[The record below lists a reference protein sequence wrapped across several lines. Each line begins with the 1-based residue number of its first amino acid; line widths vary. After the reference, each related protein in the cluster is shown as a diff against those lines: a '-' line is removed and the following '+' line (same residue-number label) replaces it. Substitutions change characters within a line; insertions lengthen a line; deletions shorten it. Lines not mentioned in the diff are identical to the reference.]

1 MSNKKQTTKE
11 VSGFVEIIRTSK
23 TKIDKTD
30 KTMEVKQTTDISQ
43 KKQVKL
49 IKTKK
54 EDVILEKKCGLCGQK
69 KQLIKTECCN
79 EWICDDES
87 KYVMFSYMRN
97 SCYRNHNRYT
107 LCGYHSIEGHGGEWK
122 TCKKCKKEFDTEMY
136 VWYGTNEY
144 NFSKLENPPTYE
156 PTRCSS
162 CNKIIKLPEGGY
174 TVTVNGCYCFNC
186 GKF

>member
-23 TKIDKTD
+23 TKTDKIDKTS
-30 KTMEVKQTTDISQ
+30 EIKQTANILQ

-49 IKTKK
+49 IKSTK
-54 EDVILEKKCGLCGQK
+54 ENIVVEKKCGLCGK
-69 KQLIKTECCN
+69 KRQLIKTECCN

-87 KYVMFSYMRN
+87 KYVMFSYARN
-97 SCYRNHNRYT
+97 SCHRNHDRYT
-107 LCGYHSIEGHGGEWK
+107 LCGHHFTEEHNGNWK
-122 TCKKCKKEFDTEMY
+122 TCKKCKKEFDAEMY

-156 PTRCSS
+156 PTKCSS
-162 CNKIIKLPEGGY
+162 CNKIIKLTEGGY
-174 TVTVNGCYCFNC
+174 TVTVNGCYCFGC
-186 GKF
+186 GKI